1 MILFAADRHYD
12 THPGKA
18 LYEEIVG
25 SYDVDFYEEDWSCFE
40 QADIK
45 GKYDLIMLN
54 MISGCCDV
62 PSPTERGENNVR
74 AYLEAGGNFLLL
86 HGASAAFWNCD
97 WWRPVVG
104 YRWVRGNDPDGF
116 PSSTHPR
123 RPYTLKVS
131 KCRHPL
137 CRELQEVELPEDE
150 LYINMEQTCPAMTL
164 METTT
169 DEGTFPQ
176 CYEASTPWGGIII
189 GYIPGHGA
197 QVVQLDEMVANCRN
211 LVDYLLE
218 VESSRTSSRRS
229 TNVDSLA
236 DRRT

>member
-12 THPGKA
+12 KHPGRV
-18 LYEEIVG
+18 LYEEIADA
-25 SYDVDFYEEDWSCFE
+25 YAMDFYEDDWSCFE
-40 QADIK
+40 QADLR
-45 GKYDLIMLN
+45 GKYGLIILN

-62 PSPTERGENNVR
+62 PPPTANGESQVR

-123 RPYTLKVS
+123 RPYALRVS

-137 CRELQEVELPEDE
+137 CKKLQEIDLPEDE
-150 LYINMEQTCPAMTL
+150 LYIRLEQTCPVMTL

-169 DEGTFPQ
+169 EEGTFPQ
-176 CYEASTPWGGIII
+176 CYEANTPWGGTMV
-189 GYIPGHGA
+189 GYLPGHEA
-197 QVVQLDEMVANCRN
+197 HVVRLAPMVANGRV
-211 LVDYLLE
+211 LIDYLLG
-218 VESSRTSSRRS
+218 RS
-229 TNVDSLA
+229 
-236 DRRT
+236 